1 MTTSRDA
8 ILGSCAR
15 NPLSGQ
21 QRRCTGRVARMRMN
35 RQLPRSTCLAI
46 CRASCC
52 TVMPALV
59 RFAHPS
65 TAVWSIAVEGLCRK
79 LLCGTTVPTSRVAM
93 LEVFMLSRIL
103 GQQGRWVDGTRNV
116 SPMLSTCST
125 VLNAMCQM
133 GLCVMAT
140 STPRRVGW
148 RSNANPKARVVLTA
162 LEVACR
168 KSRHLTGSTSPRDM
182 MLGSCTRSPIS
193 IQQPRLTSTTST
205 TAMAPSAPHQTS
217 HLLRHRL
224 NRHNHRFPRRAC
236 LLRCHRRSPHGA
248 ARMVPAAMQQAFAN
262 LALSSTPS
270 VALTVSLASSATSAT
285 LRRRRG
291 GAG

>member
-65 TAVWSIAVEGLCRK
+65 TAVWSIAVEGPDE
-79 LLCGTTVPTSRVAM
+79 T
-93 LEVFMLSRIL
+93 
-103 GQQGRWVDGTRNV
+103 QRWVDGTRNV